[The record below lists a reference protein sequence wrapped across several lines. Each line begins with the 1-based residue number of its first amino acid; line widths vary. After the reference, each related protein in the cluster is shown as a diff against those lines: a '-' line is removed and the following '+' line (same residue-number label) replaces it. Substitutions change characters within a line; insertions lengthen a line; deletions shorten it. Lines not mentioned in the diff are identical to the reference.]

1 MKYCKRGKYKNE
13 RQAHYFRVADT
24 DRLFIFISII
34 FPRKYPSDL
43 SPGKKYPYIVLSR
56 TGAEKLAPRTRRKK
70 KIKIANTYGRIHTP
84 HVCGE
89 REKVCDNG
97 PQLLFTN
104 FHQRGDDGKRSPWC
118 DRMLNNIGTF
128 YKRPRAAFYR
138 PRPELE
144 KCLCGSASTPPRNN
158 VFQKSP
164 LSFLACA
171 EARWENG
178 GPRVRKGI
186 VGKKDDVPR
195 VTQSPI

>member
-43 SPGKKYPYIVLSR
+43 SPGKKYPYVVLSR
-56 TGAEKLAPRTRRKK
+56 TGAEKLARRTRRKK
-70 KIKIANTYGRIHTP
+70 KMKIANIYTSVY
-84 HVCGE
+84 GE

-104 FHQRGDDGKRSPWC
+104 VHQRGGDGKRSPRR
-118 DRMLNNIGTF
+118 DQMLNNIGTF

-144 KCLCGSASTPPRNN
+144 KCLCGSAPTPPRNN
-158 VFQKSP
+158 VF
-164 LSFLACA
+164 
-171 EARWENG
+171 
-178 GPRVRKGI
+178 
-186 VGKKDDVPR
+186 
-195 VTQSPI
+195 